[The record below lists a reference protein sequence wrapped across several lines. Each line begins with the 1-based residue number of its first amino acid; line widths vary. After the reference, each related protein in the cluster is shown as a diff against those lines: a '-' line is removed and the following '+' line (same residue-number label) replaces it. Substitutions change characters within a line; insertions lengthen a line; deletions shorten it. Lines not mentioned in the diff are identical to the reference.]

1 MPPDGNSR
9 NGPRGFFPIRLVGE
23 PGRRPVAIRPEI
35 GYHFRILG
43 QWGGEIRKFGF
54 GGRGAVPDPRRG
66 LNLLQF
72 RDLPQEERQSCGGE
86 ANGGFRRPGEK

>member
-1 MPPDGNSR
+1 MGIAETAPGDFSR
-9 NGPRGFFPIRLVGE
+9 SASWGSRGAVPLQS
-23 PGRRPVAIRPEI
+23 GRK
-35 GYHFRILG
+35 LG
-43 QWGGEIRKFGF
+43 TIFESSDSGGGEIRKFGF